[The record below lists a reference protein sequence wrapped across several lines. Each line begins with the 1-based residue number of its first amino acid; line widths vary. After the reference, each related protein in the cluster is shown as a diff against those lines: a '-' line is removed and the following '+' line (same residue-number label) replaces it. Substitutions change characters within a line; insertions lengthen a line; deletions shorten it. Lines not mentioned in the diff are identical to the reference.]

1 MLWYNLRIMDN
12 RAREAPARS
21 ASLFYA
27 EQSDF
32 ENGTLR
38 EVYPRRTV
46 GVNMAGNE
54 YKAGDIRVLEG
65 LDAVRKRPGMYIGTT
80 GVKGLHHILWEI
92 IDNSVDE
99 VANGYG
105 DTVTVTFLDDNVVKV
120 SDNGRGIPVDKH
132 PKLRISGVEVVFTQ
146 LHAGAKFDSGQYAYS
161 GGLHGVGASVTNAL
175 SEWLVVEVHRDGK
188 KYRAEFHSPEVG
200 GKIKSGVIKT
210 PLTYVGATKLKGS
223 AVTFK
228 ADERVFGKERY
239 DYDTVID
246 RMREVAYLNKGIKIV
261 ISDERLPLYGGTGRS
276 DTLCYAGGI
285 ADYVQYINEGRTVLY
300 DKPLYVEAREANFE
314 VAVAVQHTDGYA
326 EHIHSY
332 VNSIPT
338 PEGGTHEV
346 GFKSAVTKVFNEFA
360 RKNNILK
367 EKQQNLLGE
376 DFREGMVAVI
386 TVKMQNVQFEGQTK
400 SKLGNPEVRSKVE
413 NLVAERLEAL
423 IAMRGYK
430 SAAEKIVAKAMGA
443 ARSREAAKR
452 AKDIARQQ
460 NKLNGSNLVG
470 KLSSCT
476 GKNTAINELF
486 IVEGDSAGG
495 SAKQA
500 RDRSFQAILPLRG
513 KPLNVEKAPLEK
525 ILANEEISTIISALG
540 TGIEPQFEIDDLKYD
555 KVIILADADQ
565 DGAHIRALLL
575 TFFFRYMRPLIT
587 EGHVYIGMPP
597 LYKMQRKDEVKY
609 FYDDAALEEGR
620 KEMGKNALLQRFK
633 GLGEMNPEQLWETT
647 MDPAHRTLTRVTIED
662 AAVADRR
669 ISVLMGDDSTV
680 RKDYIYRYADFN
692 RVDDFAVGGEDD
704 GR

>member
-1 MLWYNLRIMDN
+1 
-12 RAREAPARS
+12 
-21 ASLFYA
+21 
-27 EQSDF
+27 
-32 ENGTLR
+32 
-38 EVYPRRTV
+38 
-46 GVNMAGNE
+46 MANHE

-99 VANGYG
+99 VANGFG
-105 DTVTVTFLDDNVVKV
+105 DTVSIELLDNNVARV

-132 PKLRISGVEVVFTQ
+132 PKLKISGVEVVFTQ
-146 LHAGAKFDSGQYAYS
+146 LHAGAKFDSGQYSYS

-175 SEWLVVEVHRDGK
+175 SEWLTVDVRRDGHL
-188 KYRAEFHSPEVG
+188 YRAEFHSPQVG
-200 GKIKSGVIKT
+200 GKIKSGVVKT
-210 PLTYVGATKLKGS
+210 PLTLIGKTKDKGS
-223 AVTFK
+223 TVTFK
-228 ADERVFGKERY
+228 PDERVFGNEKFS
-239 DYDTVID
+239 YDTIAQ
-246 RMREVAYLNKGIKIV
+246 RMREVAYLNRGITITLKDLRI
-261 ISDERLPLYGGTGRS
+261 PLDGGTGKQ
-276 DTLCYAGGI
+276 DVFCYKGGI
-285 ADYVQYINEGRTVLY
+285 ADYVQYLNEGRTVLY
-300 DKPLYVEAREANFE
+300 DKPLYVEAKEPNFE
-314 VAVAVQHTDGYA
+314 VAVAIQHTDGYA
-326 EHIHSY
+326 ENIYSY

-338 PEGGTHEV
+338 AEGGTHEI
-346 GFKSAVTKVFNEFA
+346 GFKSAITRVFNDFA

-367 EKQQNLLGE
+367 EKQANLLGE

-400 SKLGNPEVRSKVE
+400 GRLGNPEVKPKVE
-413 NLVAERLEAL
+413 SLVAERLEAL
-423 IAMRGYK
+423 IAMRGFK
-430 SAAEKIVAKAMGA
+430 SSAEKIVAKAMGA
-443 ARSREAAKR
+443 AKSREAAKR

-460 NKLNGSNLVG
+460 NKLNGLNLVG

-476 GKNTAINELF
+476 GRNASINELF

-540 TGIEPQFEIDDLKYD
+540 TGIEPSFDISDLKYD

-575 TFFFRYMRPLIT
+575 TFFFRYMRQLIT

-597 LYKMQRKDEVKY
+597 LYKMQRKDEVRY
-609 FYDDAALEEGR
+609 FYDDAALEEGK

-633 GLGEMNPEQLWETT
+633 GLGEMNPEQLWDTT

-662 AAVADRR
+662 AAAADKR
-669 ISVLMGDDSTV
+669 ITVLMGDDSAI
-680 RKDYIYRYADFN
+680 RKDYIYKYADFN
-692 RVDDFAVGGEDD
+692 RVDDFAVSE
-704 GR
+704 

>member
-1 MLWYNLRIMDN
+1 MLWYHFFIMDICVRACSVRG
-12 RAREAPARS
+12 RAR
-21 ASLFYA
+21 
-27 EQSDF
+27 
-32 ENGTLR
+32 T
-38 EVYPRRTV
+38 
-46 GVNMAGNE
+46 GVKMAGSD
-54 YKAGDIRVLEG
+54 YRAGDIRVLEG

-105 DTVTVTFLDDNVVKV
+105 DTVTICMLGDNVMRV

-175 SEWLVVEVHRDGK
+175 SEWLTVDVCRDGK
-188 KYRAEFHSPEVG
+188 KYRAEFHSPVVA
-200 GKIKSGVIKT
+200 GKIKSGVVKT
-210 PLTYVGATKLKGS
+210 PLTYIGQTKDRGS
-223 AVTFK
+223 LVTFK
-228 ADERVFGKERY
+228 ADTRVFGDEKY
-239 DYDTVID
+239 DYDTILE

-261 ISDERLPLYGGTGRS
+261 IRDDRTPLEGGSGRQ

-285 ADYVQYINEGRTVLY
+285 ADYVQYMNEGRAVLY
-300 DKPLYVEAREANFE
+300 DKPLYVEAKEEHFE
-314 VAVAVQHTDGYA
+314 VAVAIQHTDGYA
-326 EHIHSY
+326 EHIYSY
-332 VNSIPT
+332 VNNIPT
-338 PEGGTHEV
+338 PEGGTHEA
-346 GFKSAVTKVFNEFA
+346 GFKSAVTKVFNDFA

-367 EKQQNLLGE
+367 EKQANLLGE

-386 TVKMQNVQFEGQTK
+386 TVRMQNVQFEGQTK

-413 NLVAERLEAL
+413 NLISERLDAL
-423 IAMRGYK
+423 IAMRGFK
-430 SAAEKIVAKAMGA
+430 SSAEKIVAKAMGA

-476 GKNTAINELF
+476 GRNAAANELF

-525 ILANEEISTIISALG
+525 ILANEELSTIISALG
-540 TGIEPQFEIDDLKYD
+540 TGIEPQFDIDDLKYG

-575 TFFFRYMRPLIT
+575 TFFFRYMRPLIMG
-587 EGHVYIGMPP
+587 GHVYIGMPP
-597 LYKMQRKDEVKY
+597 LYKMQKKDEVRY
-609 FYDDAALEEGR
+609 FYDDAALAEGR

-633 GLGEMNPEQLWETT
+633 GLGEMNPEQLWDTT
-647 MDPAHRTLTRVTIED
+647 MDPARRTLTRVTIED

-669 ISVLMGDDSTV
+669 ISILMGDDSAV

-692 RVDDFAVGGEDD
+692 RVDDFAVGDEE

>member
-1 MLWYNLRIMDN
+1 
-12 RAREAPARS
+12 
-21 ASLFYA
+21 
-27 EQSDF
+27 
-32 ENGTLR
+32 
-38 EVYPRRTV
+38 
-46 GVNMAGNE
+46 MANHE

-80 GVKGLHHILWEI
+80 GSKGLHHILWEI

-105 DTVTVTFLDDNVVKV
+105 DTVTVELLDGNVARV

-132 PKLRISGVEVVFTQ
+132 PKLKVSGVEVVFTQ

-175 SEWLVVEVHRDGK
+175 SEWLTVDVKRDGFL
-188 KYRAEFHSPEVG
+188 YRAEFHSPLVG
-200 GKIKSGVIKT
+200 GKIKSGVVKN
-210 PLTYVGATKLKGS
+210 PLTLIGKTKEKGS
-223 AVTFK
+223 TVTFK
-228 ADERVFGKERY
+228 PDERVFGQEKFSY
-239 DYDTVID
+239 PVIAQ
-246 RMREVAYLNKGIKIV
+246 RMREVAYLNKGITIAVKD
-261 ISDERLPLYGGTGRS
+261 SRLPLDGGTEKS
-276 DTLCYAGGI
+276 DVFCYKGGI
-285 ADYVQYINEGRTVLY
+285 ADYVQYLNEGREVLY
-300 DKPLYVEAREANFE
+300 DKPLYVEASEGNFE
-314 VAVAVQHTDGYA
+314 VAVAIQHTSGYA
-326 EHIHSY
+326 ENIYSY

-338 PEGGTHEV
+338 AEGGTHEV
-346 GFKSAVTKVFNEFA
+346 GFKSAVTRVFNEFA

-367 EKQQNLLGE
+367 EKQANLLGE

-400 SKLGNPEVRSKVE
+400 GKLGNPEAKNKVE
-413 NLVAERLEAL
+413 NLVSEKLEAL
-423 IAMRGYK
+423 IAMRGFK

-443 ARSREAAKR
+443 AKSREAAKR

-460 NKLNGSNLVG
+460 NKLNGSNLIG

-476 GKNTAINELF
+476 GRNAQINELF

-540 TGIEPQFEIDDLKYD
+540 TGIEPAFNIDDLKYD

-597 LYKMQRKDEVKY
+597 LYKMQRKDEVRY
-609 FYDDAALEEGR
+609 FYDDAALEIGK
-620 KEMGKNALLQRFK
+620 KEMGKTALLQRFK
-633 GLGEMNPEQLWETT
+633 GLGEMNPEQLWDTT
-647 MDPAHRTLTRVTIED
+647 MDPAHRALTRVTIED
-662 AAVADRR
+662 AAAADKR
-669 ISVLMGDDSTV
+669 ITVLMGDDSAT
-680 RKDYIYRYADFN
+680 RKDYIYQYADFN
-692 RVDDFAVGGEDD
+692 RVDDFAVAE
-704 GR
+704 

>member
-1 MLWYNLRIMDN
+1 MLWYHFFIMDICVRACSVRG
-12 RAREAPARS
+12 RAR
-21 ASLFYA
+21 
-27 EQSDF
+27 
-32 ENGTLR
+32 T
-38 EVYPRRTV
+38 
-46 GVNMAGNE
+46 GVKMAGSD
-54 YKAGDIRVLEG
+54 YRAGDIRVLEG

-105 DTVTVTFLDDNVVKV
+105 DTVTICMLGDNVMRV

-175 SEWLVVEVHRDGK
+175 SEWLTVDVCRDGK
-188 KYRAEFHSPEVG
+188 KYRAEFHSPVVA
-200 GKIKSGVIKT
+200 GKIKSGVVKT
-210 PLTYVGATKLKGS
+210 PLTYIGQTKDRGS
-223 AVTFK
+223 LVTFK
-228 ADERVFGKERY
+228 ADTRVFGDEKY
-239 DYDTVID
+239 DYDTILE

-261 ISDERLPLYGGTGRS
+261 IRDDRTPLEGGSGRQ

-285 ADYVQYINEGRTVLY
+285 ADYVQYMNEGRAVLY
-300 DKPLYVEAREANFE
+300 DKPLYVEAKEEHFE
-314 VAVAVQHTDGYA
+314 VAVAIQHTDGYA
-326 EHIHSY
+326 EHIYSY
-332 VNSIPT
+332 VNNIPT
-338 PEGGTHEV
+338 PEGGTHEA
-346 GFKSAVTKVFNEFA
+346 GFKSAVTKVFNDFA

-367 EKQQNLLGE
+367 EKQANLLGE

-386 TVKMQNVQFEGQTK
+386 TVRMQNVQFEGQTK

-413 NLVAERLEAL
+413 NLISERLDAL
-423 IAMRGYK
+423 IAMRGFK
-430 SAAEKIVAKAMGA
+430 SSAEKIVAKAMGA

-476 GKNTAINELF
+476 GRNAAANELF

-525 ILANEEISTIISALG
+525 ILANEELSTIISALG
-540 TGIEPQFEIDDLKYD
+540 TGIEPQFDIDDLKYG

-575 TFFFRYMRPLIT
+575 TFFFRYMRPLIMG
-587 EGHVYIGMPP
+587 GHVYIGMPP
-597 LYKMQRKDEVKY
+597 LYKMQKKDEVRY

-633 GLGEMNPEQLWETT
+633 GLGEMNPEQLWDTT
-647 MDPAHRTLTRVTIED
+647 MDPARRTLTRVTIED

-669 ISVLMGDDSTV
+669 ISILMGDDSAV

-692 RVDDFAVGGEDD
+692 RVDDFAVGDEE

>member
-1 MLWYNLRIMDN
+1 
-12 RAREAPARS
+12 
-21 ASLFYA
+21 
-27 EQSDF
+27 
-32 ENGTLR
+32 
-38 EVYPRRTV
+38 
-46 GVNMAGNE
+46 MAANHD

-80 GVKGLHHILWEI
+80 GIKGMHHILWEI

-105 DTVTVTFLDDNVVKV
+105 DTVTIELLDDNVARV

-132 PKLRISGVEVVFTQ
+132 PKLKISGVEVVFTQ

-175 SEWLVVEVHRDGK
+175 SEWLTVEVRRDGHL
-188 KYRAEFHSPEVG
+188 YRAEFHSPQVG

-210 PLTYVGATKLKGS
+210 PLTLVGKTKDKGS
-223 AVTFK
+223 TVFFK
-228 ADERVFGKERY
+228 PDERVFGNAIF
-239 DYDTVID
+239 DYDTIIK
-246 RMREVAYLNKGIKIV
+246 RMREVAYLNRGITIV
-261 ISDERLPLYGGTGRS
+261 VKDLRLPLDGGTDRS
-276 DTLCYAGGI
+276 DTFCYKGGI
-285 ADYVQYINEGRTVLY
+285 ADYVQYLNEGRGVLY
-300 DKPLYVEAREANFE
+300 DKPLYVEAKEENFE
-314 VAVAVQHTDGYA
+314 VAVAIQHTDGYA
-326 EHIHSY
+326 ENIYSY

-338 PEGGTHEV
+338 PDGGTHEA
-346 GFKSAVTKVFNEFA
+346 GFKTAVTKVFNDFA

-367 EKQQNLLGE
+367 DKQANLLGE

-400 SKLGNPEVRSKVE
+400 GKLGNPEVKSKVE
-413 NLVAERLEAL
+413 NLVGERLEAL
-423 IAMRGYK
+423 IQARGFK
-430 SAAEKIVAKAMGA
+430 SAAEKIVGKAMGA

-476 GKNTAINELF
+476 GRNAAINELF

-540 TGIEPQFEIDDLKYD
+540 TGIEPSFNIEDLRYD

-575 TFFFRYMRPLIT
+575 TFFFRYMRQLIT

-597 LYKMQRKDEVKY
+597 LYKMQKKDEVRY
-609 FYDDAALEEGR
+609 FYDDAALEEGK
-620 KEMGKNALLQRFK
+620 KEMGKAALLQRFK
-633 GLGEMNPEQLWETT
+633 GLGEMNPEQLWDTT
-647 MDPAHRTLTRVTIED
+647 MDPAHRALTRVTIED
-662 AAVADRR
+662 AAAADKR
-669 ISVLMGDDSTV
+669 ITILMGDDSAI

-692 RVDDFAVGGEDD
+692 RVDDFAVGE
-704 GR
+704 

>member
-1 MLWYNLRIMDN
+1 MTG
-12 RAREAPARS
+12 
-21 ASLFYA
+21 
-27 EQSDF
+27 SDY
-32 ENGTLR
+32 R
-38 EVYPRRTV
+38 
-46 GVNMAGNE
+46 
-54 YKAGDIRVLEG
+54 AGDIRVLEG

-105 DTVTVTFLDDNVVKV
+105 DTVTICMLGDNVMRV

-175 SEWLVVEVHRDGK
+175 SEWLTVDVCRDGK
-188 KYRAEFHSPEVG
+188 KYRAEFHSPVVA
-200 GKIKSGVIKT
+200 GKIKSGVVKT
-210 PLTYVGATKLKGS
+210 PLTYIGQTKDRGS
-223 AVTFK
+223 LVTFK
-228 ADERVFGKERY
+228 ADTRVFGDEKY
-239 DYDTVID
+239 DYDTILE

-261 ISDERLPLYGGTGRS
+261 IRDDRTPLEGGSGRQ

-285 ADYVQYINEGRTVLY
+285 ADYVQYMNEGRAVLY
-300 DKPLYVEAREANFE
+300 DKPLYVEAKEEHFE
-314 VAVAVQHTDGYA
+314 VAVAIQHTDGYA
-326 EHIHSY
+326 EHIYSY
-332 VNSIPT
+332 VNNIPT
-338 PEGGTHEV
+338 PEGGTHEA
-346 GFKSAVTKVFNEFA
+346 GFKSAVTKVFNDFA
-360 RKNNILK
+360 RRNNILK
-367 EKQQNLLGE
+367 EKQANLLGE

-386 TVKMQNVQFEGQTK
+386 TVRMQNVQFEGQTK

-413 NLVAERLEAL
+413 NLISERLDAL
-423 IAMRGYK
+423 IAMRGFK
-430 SAAEKIVAKAMGA
+430 SSAEKIVAKAMGA

-476 GKNTAINELF
+476 GRNAAANELF

-525 ILANEEISTIISALG
+525 ILANEELSTIISALG
-540 TGIEPQFEIDDLKYD
+540 TGIEPQFDIDDLKYG

-575 TFFFRYMRPLIT
+575 TFFFRYMRPLIMG
-587 EGHVYIGMPP
+587 GHVYIGMPP
-597 LYKMQRKDEVKY
+597 LYKMQKKDEVRY

-633 GLGEMNPEQLWETT
+633 GLGEMNPEQLWDTT
-647 MDPAHRTLTRVTIED
+647 MDPARRTLTRVTIED

-669 ISVLMGDDSTV
+669 ISILMGDDSAV

-692 RVDDFAVGGEDD
+692 RVDDFAVGDEE

>member
-1 MLWYNLRIMDN
+1 
-12 RAREAPARS
+12 
-21 ASLFYA
+21 
-27 EQSDF
+27 
-32 ENGTLR
+32 
-38 EVYPRRTV
+38 
-46 GVNMAGNE
+46 MAANHD

-80 GVKGLHHILWEI
+80 GIKGMHHILWEI

-105 DTVTVTFLDDNVVKV
+105 DTVTIELLDDNVARV

-132 PKLRISGVEVVFTQ
+132 PKLKISGVEVVFTQ

-175 SEWLVVEVHRDGK
+175 SEWLTVEVRRDGHL
-188 KYRAEFHSPEVG
+188 YRAEFHSPQVG

-210 PLTYVGATKLKGS
+210 PLTLVGKTKDKGS
-223 AVTFK
+223 TVFFK
-228 ADERVFGKERY
+228 PDERVFGNAIF
-239 DYDTVID
+239 DYDTIIK
-246 RMREVAYLNKGIKIV
+246 RMREVAYLNRGITIV
-261 ISDERLPLYGGTGRS
+261 VKDLRLPLDGGTDRS
-276 DTLCYAGGI
+276 DTFCYKGGI
-285 ADYVQYINEGRTVLY
+285 ADYVQYLNEGRGVLY
-300 DKPLYVEAREANFE
+300 DKPLYVEAKEENFE
-314 VAVAVQHTDGYA
+314 VAVAIQHTDGYA
-326 EHIHSY
+326 ENIYSY

-338 PEGGTHEV
+338 PDGGTHEA
-346 GFKSAVTKVFNEFA
+346 GFKTAVTKVFNDFA

-367 EKQQNLLGE
+367 DKQANLLGE

-400 SKLGNPEVRSKVE
+400 GKLGNPEVKSKVE
-413 NLVAERLEAL
+413 NLVGERLEAL
-423 IAMRGYK
+423 IQARGFK
-430 SAAEKIVAKAMGA
+430 SAAEKIVGKAMGA

-476 GKNTAINELF
+476 GRNAAINELF

-540 TGIEPQFEIDDLKYD
+540 TGIEPSFNIEDLRYD

-575 TFFFRYMRPLIT
+575 TFFFRYMRQLIT

-597 LYKMQRKDEVKY
+597 LYKMQKKDEVRY
-609 FYDDAALEEGR
+609 FYDDAALEEGK
-620 KEMGKNALLQRFK
+620 KEMGKTALLQRFK
-633 GLGEMNPEQLWETT
+633 GLGEMNPEQLWDTT
-647 MDPAHRTLTRVTIED
+647 MDPAHRALTRVTIED
-662 AAVADRR
+662 AAAADKR
-669 ISVLMGDDSTV
+669 ITILMGDDSAI

-692 RVDDFAVGGEDD
+692 RVDDFAVGE
-704 GR
+704 